1 MTRRNGRGPRQLQD
15 VTEKFRKGEL
25 KLLKILE
32 EEGLISTR
40 EREGL
45 LDQVSQAASQK
56 RTSEVLSAAHAVH
69 NKIIQVLRKGTVPV
83 EDRERTELEVLYEI
97 TRLTQVPDER
107 DRLFDRLLDQVR
119 RAIPYENATLF
130 LVNRE
135 EQRLVEVARKG
146 ETVDLIGGVKFDFG
160 FGFSSWVAKQQK
172 PILLSELH
180 RGKRID
186 GPEVGSFLSV
196 PLIVQGELTGVL
208 NMSHSRPKGFTEDH
222 LRMAI
227 LVAGQAGSVI
237 QRQLMYEEMAR
248 LAITDDLTG
257 LVNRRHFQA
266 HLEDEIERARR
277 YGIPF
282 SVVMM
287 DMDNFKQINDTWG
300 HALGDRVL
308 ADMGRFLKRS
318 ARSCDLVARY
328 GGEEFIF
335 LMPNTD
341 KEHGG
346 MAAERLRAA
355 VGDHIFPRRKKLTVS
370 VGVLA
375 CPEDGATSQEIL
387 RRVDRAM
394 YEAKRAGRNRAVT
407 YTKAAA

>member
-15 VTEKFRKGEL
+15 VSEKFRKGEL

-32 EEGLISTR
+32 EEGLISTH

-45 LDQVSQAASQK
+45 LGQVSQAASQK
-56 RTSEVLSAAHAVH
+56 RTSEVLSAAHTVH
-69 NKIIQVLRKGTVPV
+69 NKIIQVLRKGKIPS

-97 TRLTQVPDER
+97 TRLTQVEGER
-107 DRLFDRLLDQVR
+107 GKLFDRLLEQVR
-119 RAIPYENATLF
+119 RAIPYEDATLF
-130 LVNRE
+130 LVNRS
-135 EQRLVEVARKG
+135 EQSLTEAARKG
-146 ETVDLIGGVKFDFG
+146 QAVDLIGGVKFDFG

-180 RGKRID
+180 RGKRVE

-196 PLIVQGELTGVL
+196 PLIVQGELIGVL
-208 NMSHSRPKGFTEDH
+208 NMSHPRQKSFTEDH

-237 QRQLMYEEMAR
+237 QRQLMYEEMER

-257 LVNRRHFQA
+257 ACNRRHFQA
-266 HLEDEIERARR
+266 HLQDEIERARR
-277 YGIPF
+277 YGVPF
-282 SVVMM
+282 AVAMI
-287 DMDNFKQINDTWG
+287 DIDNFKQINDTHG
-300 HALGDRVL
+300 HALGDRIL

-318 ARSCDLVARY
+318 ARSCDLLARY
-328 GGEEFIF
+328 GGEEFI
-335 LMPNTD
+335 LLLPSTD

-355 VGDHIFPRRKKLTVS
+355 VADHIFPRRKKLTVS
-370 VGVLA
+370 VGVVA
-375 CPEDGATSQEIL
+375 YPEDGSTAQEIL

-394 YEAKRAGRNRAVT
+394 YEAKRTGRNRAVC